1 MPARSGR
8 VPVLEMHA
16 AQEPQAELGSPQ
28 ASKSHTAFPGA
39 RLPISQPITSP
50 SLPSSTGDDDDYLL
64 YEGRVP
70 AQAAAQLESLYGGL
84 YASLPQLQ
92 LTGLS
97 DVGTYLARQRTQVTA
112 VFLYRQ
118 EGHTLRVVNEG
129 MRIHASEAERFA
141 SRMFQRLPRLRSVHW
156 HAIRMEGVPQ
166 TLPVS
171 RFDCS
176 EDIVLELP
184 DSEAAYLAALGKSTR
199 KSLRQRMA
207 RAKGLSHD
215 VLTGPASADP
225 TLIAS
230 IIGFNHV
237 RLARKSRRSSLDA
250 SSAGQLQSLMRARG
264 LAGLLHIDG
273 KLCGGTLACRI
284 ADDVYS
290 LVNAH
295 DPAHDRLGLGN
306 LCRHLMIL
314 HAIRSGAR
322 RFHLLGGNYASKRAC
337 LAQRITLQH
346 VVLHRNCWQR
356 LLDWPA
362 QLRWALAQAE
372 LRLRRRVD
380 DARHRVKM
388 G

>member
-1 MPARSGR
+1 M
-8 VPVLEMHA
+8 
-16 AQEPQAELGSPQ
+16 
-28 ASKSHTAFPGA
+28 
-39 RLPISQPITSP
+39 PISQPIATQTIP
-50 SLPSSTGDDDDYLL
+50 TTACADDDYAL
-64 YEGRVP
+64 YEGLIP
-70 AQAAAQLESLYGGL
+70 AHAAALLERLYGSL

-97 DVGTYLARQRTQVTA
+97 VAGTYLARHRSQATA
-112 VFLYRQ
+112 VFLYR
-118 EGHTLRVVNEG
+118 EEARALRVINEG
-129 MRIHASEAERFA
+129 MRIDASDAERFA

-156 HAIRMEGVPQ
+156 HAIRMDGLPQ
-166 TLPVS
+166 ALPVS

-184 DSEAAYLAALGKSTR
+184 ENEAAYLNALGKATR

-207 RAKGLSHD
+207 RAKGLNHC
-215 VLTGPASADP
+215 VLAGPASADP
-225 TLIAS
+225 ALIGS
-230 IIGFNHV
+230 IIGFNHA
-237 RLARKSRRSSLDA
+237 RLARKARRSALDA
-250 SSAGQLQSLMRARG
+250 SSARKLQVLMRARG
-264 LAGLLHIDG
+264 LAGLVHIDG

-295 DPAHDRLGLGN
+295 DPAHDKLGLGN

-314 HAIRSGAR
+314 DAIRKGAR

-346 VVLHRNCWQR
+346 VVLHRDRWQR
-356 LLDWPA
+356 LLDWRE
-362 QLRWALAQAE
+362 QLGWAMTQAE
-372 LRLRRRVD
+372 VRLRRRID
-380 DARHRVKM
+380 DAQHGIRD